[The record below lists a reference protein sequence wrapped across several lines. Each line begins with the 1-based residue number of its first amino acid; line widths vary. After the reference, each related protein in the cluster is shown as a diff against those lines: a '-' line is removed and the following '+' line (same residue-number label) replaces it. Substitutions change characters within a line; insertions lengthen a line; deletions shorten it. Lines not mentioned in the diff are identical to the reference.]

1 MTTLQRRISTNTATA
16 LAVLVIAA
24 MVLFILL
31 PFAMMILTSFKT
43 MQEIFDIPNRT
54 IWTRIIPDRLDGASY
69 RAVITGDSPQLN
81 GVSFLVYIFNSVIT
95 TVGIMVPALIM
106 STMAAHGFSRFSFP
120 GKRVFY
126 YMLLMLLMIP
136 MEMIAIPLYRVVA
149 RWGLIDTYIAIILPG
164 AISAFG
170 IFLMTE
176 SFAVIPNDYLEAARV
191 DGMKEPAIFLHIMVP
206 MCKGALATFMVIKF
220 TQSWN
225 SFFWPLLVINSETKK
240 TVTVGL
246 TQFTSDLFQIWNDL
260 TAAVVL
266 SLIPTLI
273 LFTVARKTIVGSIMR
288 TGLK

>member
-1 MTTLQRRISTNTATA
+1 MTTLQRRISNNAGTA

-54 IWTRIIPDRLDGASY
+54 IWTRIIPDRFDVASY

-81 GVSFLVYIFNSVIT
+81 GVSFLVYIFNSVVT

-170 IFLMTE
+170 IFFMTE

-273 LFTVARKTIVGSIMR
+273 LFTVARRTIVGSIMR

>member
-1 MTTLQRRISTNTATA
+1 MTTLQQRISNNAGTA

-54 IWTRIIPDRLDGASY
+54 IWTRIIPDRLDVASY

-81 GVSFLVYIFNSVIT
+81 GVSFLVYIFNSVVT

>member
-1 MTTLQRRISTNTATA
+1 
-16 LAVLVIAA
+16 
-24 MVLFILL
+24 
-31 PFAMMILTSFKT
+31 
-43 MQEIFDIPNRT
+43 
-54 IWTRIIPDRLDGASY
+54 
-69 RAVITGDSPQLN
+69 
-81 GVSFLVYIFNSVIT
+81 
-95 TVGIMVPALIM
+95 
-106 STMAAHGFSRFSFP
+106 
-120 GKRVFY
+120 
-126 YMLLMLLMIP
+126 
-136 MEMIAIPLYRVVA
+136 
-149 RWGLIDTYIAIILPG
+149 
-164 AISAFG
+164 
-170 IFLMTE
+170 
-176 SFAVIPNDYLEAARV
+176 
-191 DGMKEPAIFLHIMVP
+191 MKEPAIFLHIMVP

>member
-1 MTTLQRRISTNTATA
+1 MTTLQRRISNNAGTA

-69 RAVITGDSPQLN
+69 RSVITGDSPQLN
-81 GVSFLVYIFNSVIT
+81 GVSFLVYIFNSVVT

-149 RWGLIDTYIAIILPG
+149 RWGLIDTYIAIMLPG